1 MRSPSLEVEVCEFVR
16 EIIAARTGQPISIAS
31 RPELDHRNVKAVE
44 ELWDASSGGY
54 AVEHTRVESFERQI
68 ANIAKIGR
76 LLTPVKEMLAG
87 RLPGYYVLTVREDQ
101 TTAAR
106 GDFTFAHREVERL
119 VLDAAERLA
128 VGETVTLRSARL
140 PFEMRLHLRH
150 KNGSG
155 IVLRSDI
162 EGDPETLRVD
172 RFRRA
177 FTKKCPKLATW
188 ATEGRASVLVLESDD
203 SQHANFGVSFDAVT
217 KVLAERTDQP
227 DIVVYVETD
236 ASPWIAWV
244 FKDGERQVGTMLCVI
259 ETANISMSEAAFAD
273 LGDPN
278 PATSSDAG
286 RAQ

>member
-1 MRSPSLEVEVCEFVR
+1 MPSPSLEVEVCEFVR
-16 EIIAARTGQPISIAS
+16 EIIAARTGEPISIAS
-31 RPELDHRNVKAVE
+31 RPELDHRNVEAVE
-44 ELWDASSGGY
+44 LLWDASSGGY

-68 ANIAKIGR
+68 ANIAKILQ

-87 RLPGYYVLTVREDQ
+87 RLPGYFVLAVRENQ

-106 GDFTFAHREVERL
+106 GDFAVIHREVERL

-128 VGETVTLRSARL
+128 VGETVTLGSPRL

-155 IVLRSDI
+155 IVLHSHI
-162 EGDPETLRVD
+162 EGDPETLRVE

-177 FTKKCPKLATW
+177 FAKKCPKLATW

-203 SQHANFGVSFDAVT
+203 SQHADFNVSFDAVA

-236 ASPWIAWV
+236 ASPWSAWV
-244 FKDGERQVGTMLCVI
+244 FKDAERIG
-259 ETANISMSEAAFAD
+259 N
-273 LGDPN
+273 
-278 PATSSDAG
+278 DAMRNRDGGYRYERG
-286 RAQ
+286 RVH